1 MRSEQHSEDHSDAGT
16 GDTGGRP
23 DIFPMQVSRAED
35 AADVAELA
43 AAERAVARR
52 ACTPEDV
59 EGVAE
64 ACKTRR
70 GEDRA
75 RRLATTPPHRPQLPP
90 VKTGACCR

>member
-1 MRSEQHSEDHSDAGT
+1 MPSEQHSEDHSDAGT
-16 GDTGGRP
+16 DDTDGRP

-52 ACTPEDV
+52 AGTPEDV

-64 ACKTRR
+64 ARR
-70 GEDRA
+70 GPA
-75 RRLATTPPHRPQLPP
+75 RRLATTPPHRPQLPS

>member
-1 MRSEQHSEDHSDAGT
+1 MPSEQHSEDHSDAGT

-64 ACKTRR
+64 ACKGRR
-70 GEDRA
+70 GEDRLEGW
-75 RRLATTPPHRPQLPP
+75 RRRHHTDRNSHP
-90 VKTGACCR
+90 

>member
-1 MRSEQHSEDHSDAGT
+1 MPSEQHSEDHIDAGPD
-16 GDTGGRP
+16 DTGERP
-23 DIFPMQVSRAED
+23 DIFPMQVRRAED

-64 ACKTRR
+64 AGNARR
-70 GEDRA
+70 GEDRLEGW
-75 RRLATTPPHRPQLPP
+75 RRRHHTDRNPH
-90 VKTGACCR
+90 A